1 MGFSFSH
8 LSARAAAAT
17 ARFGPQVSPLSGKD
31 WLVRECLTRGGNK
44 LCESKPNLYHAV
56 ASVKLVGALLRG
68 QVMRAGISALK
79 NWVRSALLLGF
90 VAAAPSLIAAEQS
103 VLFAENFES
112 GKAVGWLF
120 DGKGKNEITEYE
132 GNRSLNLSRQRN
144 AQIAVDVADYSRIDM
159 IMQLAAFDLKKGES
173 CKAEVSSNGGE
184 RWQTLLTVTP
194 AMADG
199 ITLHSNTGRIKN
211 PGSLKQM
218 LLRFRADGGRKAKC
232 WGDNVEILGKRK
244 RAN

>member
-1 MGFSFSH
+1 MRIETKFVSCRRIGETR
-8 LSARAAAAT
+8 LSIT
-17 ARFGPQVSPLSGKD
+17 
-31 WLVRECLTRGGNK
+31 T
-44 LCESKPNLYHAV
+44 
-56 ASVKLVGALLRG
+56 G
-68 QVMRAGISALK
+68 QVMRVDISALRDR
-79 NWVRSALLLGF
+79 VRSLLLLGL
-90 VAAAPSLIAAEQS
+90 VAAAPSSIAAEQS

-112 GKAVGWLF
+112 GKAAGWLF
-120 DGKGKNEITEYE
+120 DGKGRNKITEYE

-159 IMQLAAFDLKKGES
+159 TMELAAFDLKKGES

-184 RWQTLLTVTP
+184 RWQSLLTVTP

-211 PGSLKQM
+211 PGSLKQL

>member
-1 MGFSFSH
+1 
-8 LSARAAAAT
+8 
-17 ARFGPQVSPLSGKD
+17 
-31 WLVRECLTRGGNK
+31 
-44 LCESKPNLYHAV
+44 
-56 ASVKLVGALLRG
+56 
-68 QVMRAGISALK
+68 MRVENSALK
-79 NWVRSALLLGF
+79 NWVRSALLLGL
-90 VAAAPSLIAAEQS
+90 VAAALPSIAAEQS

-112 GKAVGWLF
+112 GESAGWLF
-120 DGKGKNEITEYE
+120 DGKGKNKITEYE
-132 GNRSLNLSRQRN
+132 GNRSLNLTRQRH
-144 AQIAVDVADYSRIDM
+144 AQIAVDVEGYSRVDM
-159 IMQLAAFDLKKGES
+159 TMQLAAFDLKKGES

-184 RWQTLLTVTP
+184 RWQSLLTVTP

-211 PGSLKQM
+211 PGSLKQL

>member
-1 MGFSFSH
+1 M
-8 LSARAAAAT
+8 
-17 ARFGPQVSPLSGKD
+17 
-31 WLVRECLTRGGNK
+31 
-44 LCESKPNLYHAV
+44 
-56 ASVKLVGALLRG
+56 KLVSSVLRG
-68 QVMRAGISALK
+68 EVMRLGISALRDR
-79 NWVRSALLLGF
+79 VRSLLLLGL
-90 VAAAPSLIAAEQS
+90 VAAGPSSIAAEQS

-120 DGKGKNEITEYE
+120 DGKGKNKITEYQ
-132 GNRSLNLSRQRN
+132 GNSSLNLTRQRH
-144 AQIAVDVADYSRIDM
+144 AKIAIDVGGHSRVDM
-159 IMQLAAFDLKKGES
+159 TMQLAAFDLKKGES

-184 RWQTLLTVTP
+184 RWQSLLTVTP

-211 PGSLKQM
+211 PGSLKQL